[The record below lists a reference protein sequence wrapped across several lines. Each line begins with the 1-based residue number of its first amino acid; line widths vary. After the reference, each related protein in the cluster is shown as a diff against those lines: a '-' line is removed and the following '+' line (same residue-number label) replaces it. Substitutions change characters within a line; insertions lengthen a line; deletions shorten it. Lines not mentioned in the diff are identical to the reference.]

1 MNQNDEELKK
11 ELVDWRKSVESIDSN
26 ISVR

>member
-1 MNQNDEELKK
+1 MNQTNEELKK
-11 ELVDWRKSVESIDSN
+11 ELVDWRNSVESIDSN